1 MAAPR
6 ADAAGGFAYETRF
19 GAVMLEGGATKFTF
33 WAPGCDSVRLEI
45 EGAEPVPMRRDE
57 AGIFTAEAKLG
68 AGARYKY
75 RISNDLAVPDPVSRL
90 QAKDVHDAS
99 VVVDPRAYHWRNAS
113 WRGRPWHEAVVL
125 EVHAGAMGGFAGI
138 MKELPRLKR
147 LGITAIEL
155 MPIADFPGR
164 HNWGYDGALP
174 YAPDAAYG
182 TPEQLKQLIDAAHDL
197 ELMVF
202 LDVVYNH
209 FGPDGNYLSA
219 YAPGFFREDVPTPWG
234 VAIDFRKPEV
244 RRFFIDNALYWLME
258 YRFDGLRFD
267 AVHAIEDPTFLMDMA
282 KAIRAGVE
290 RDRHV
295 HLVLEN
301 DDNAAA
307 LLRAGPDQDGYDA
320 QWADDTHHCFHVLLT
335 GEHEGYYEDYPKA
348 AAQLARCLSEG
359 FAYQGEPS
367 QHRDGEPR
375 GEKSAHLPP
384 SDFVIFLQ
392 NHDQIG
398 NRAFGDRLSTLADP
412 AALRAATLVLL
423 LSPQIPLLFMGQE
436 WGEKRPFLY
445 FTDHQNPDLAE
456 AVRKGRRKEF
466 EKFPAFSSAEKRE
479 KIPDPNARESFEN
492 SVPRLADP
500 PDEDQSGWL
509 SLHESLLRIRRDRIM
524 SGIPGSRS
532 LGASAL
538 GDAGIIA
545 SWRLGD
551 GAVLT
556 IAANFGASPVAIPA
570 VEGEMLA
577 STPENLRLS
586 GSLPPR
592 SAAAWL
598 KAP

>member
-1 MAAPR
+1 MTASR
-6 ADAAGGFAYETRF
+6 ASAAGGFAYETRF
-19 GAVMLEGGATKFTF
+19 GAVMIGQSLTRFSL
-33 WAPGCDSVRLEI
+33 WAPGCDKVLLEA
-45 EGAEPVPMRRDE
+45 EGSRPLAMKRDE
-57 AGIFTAEAKLG
+57 AGVFSVEAELG
-68 AGARYKY
+68 AGTRYKY
-75 RISNDLAVPDPVSRL
+75 RVRDDLVVPDPVSRL
-90 QAKDVHDAS
+90 QAGDVHDPS
-99 VVVDPRAYHWRNAS
+99 VVVDPRAYCWRNPS
-113 WRGRPWHEAVVL
+113 WRGRPWAETVIL

-147 LGITAIEL
+147 LGITAVEL

-174 YAPDAAYG
+174 YAPDTAYG

-197 ELMVF
+197 DLMVF

-219 YAPGFFREDVPTPWG
+219 YAPGFFRDDVPTPWG

-282 KAIRAGVE
+282 TAIRAGVE
-290 RDRHV
+290 PDRHI

-301 DDNAAA
+301 DDNAAS
-307 LLRAGPDQDGYDA
+307 LLRAGPDRPGYDA

-335 GEHEGYYEDYPKA
+335 GEQEGYYEDYSRA
-348 AAQLARCLSEG
+348 AAQLATCLGEG

-367 QHRDGEPR
+367 KHRDGEPR
-375 GEKSAHLPP
+375 GEKSSHLPP

-398 NRAFGDRLSTLADP
+398 NRAFGDRLTTMADP

-436 WGEKRPFLY
+436 WGETRPFLY
-445 FTDHQNPDLAE
+445 FTDHQNVDLAE
-456 AVRKGRRKEF
+456 AVRKGRRREF
-466 EKFPAFSSAEKRE
+466 EKFAAFSSAEKRE
-479 KIPDPNARESFEN
+479 KIPDPNAIESYQN
-492 SVPRLADP
+492 SVPRLSDP
-500 PDEDQSGWL
+500 PSKDQSNWL
-509 SLHESLLRIRRDRIM
+509 MLYETLLRIRRDHIVRR
-524 SGIPGSRS
+524 IPGSKS
-532 LGASAL
+532 LQAAAL
-538 GDAGIIA
+538 GEAGIIA
-545 SWRLGD
+545 SWQLGD

-556 IAANFGASPVAIPA
+556 IAANFGAEALARPPV
-570 VEGEMLA
+570 GGGMLA
-577 STPENLRLS
+577 STPADLKIS
-586 GSLPPR
+586 QTLPPR

-598 KAP
+598 KVS